1 MKTLLQVSS
10 FGNLLRQPLFTVS
23 RQSFVVVTVVAASS
37 FLCGGH
43 ACAATISLS
52 TPENSTTCATADDR
66 LQLWQQKWSG
76 KGNPRFHKNEVHPS
90 LKAYL
95 SEKILD
101 DFPAGGCRVLVPL
114 CGKSLDISYLAQQ
127 RKVAEV
133 VGVDGIRMAVEEF
146 TRENPD
152 IEVQLVPDQVSGR
165 FEKWKGYSTTLLTGD
180 FFDLDVDTA
189 GGTFDAAW
197 DHGALVAVDP
207 SLREQYVDKLG
218 ELLNRPNGR
227 ILLSTYVQPNGD
239 TKTGPP
245 FSLDEDEVRRLFEKQ
260 PWVESVELLDVHSAL
275 QRESWYK
282 AIYLHLF
289 VGNAREKIFLIKTK

>member
-1 MKTLLQVSS
+1 MHALLQTAS
-10 FGNLLRQPLFTVS
+10 FGNLIRHTLLS
-23 RQSFVVVTVVAASS
+23 RQVFLVVVAAAS
-37 FLCGGH
+37 FLCEGREARAVGH
-43 ACAATISLS
+43 SS
-52 TPENSTTCATADDR
+52 VGNSTCATGDDR
-66 LQLWQQKWSG
+66 LQLWRQKWSA
-76 KGNPRFHKNEVHPS
+76 KGNPRFHKKEVHPS

-101 DFPAGGCRVLVPL
+101 DFPAGGCRILVPL
-114 CGKSLDISYLAQQ
+114 CGKSLDMSYLAKQ

-133 VGVDGIRMAVEEF
+133 VGVDGVRMAMEAF

-152 IEVQLVPDQVSGR
+152 LEVQPIQNGVGGS

-197 DHGALVAVDP
+197 DRGALVAVDP

-218 ELLNRPNGR
+218 ELLSRPNGR
-227 ILLSTYVQPNGD
+227 ILLSTYVRSNGD

-245 FSLDEDEVRRLFEKQ
+245 FSIDEGEVRQLFEKR
-260 PWVESVELLDVHSAL
+260 PWVESVELLDVHSAFG
-275 QRESWYK
+275 RERWHM
-282 AIYLHLF
+282 AIIRYLT
-289 VGNAREKIFLIKTK
+289 VGNADEKIFLIKTK